1 MKTTKS
7 ILDPNLGVFVQ
18 TVIDH
23 ALQGWTIQEANPP
36 TLLGFCYETVME
48 RDEDIVDPPAKLTR
62 EEIAAKAR
70 AALAEKRAAKKA
82 AEAPSVVEPVVVS
95 EDKPA
100 ETVEQPEVVS
110 EEGTQI
116 SDKTDDQ
123 QRSEAEATGA

>member
-1 MKTTKS
+1 MKTSKS
-7 ILDPNLGVFVQ
+7 VLDPNLGIFVQ
-18 TVIDH
+18 MVIDH

-82 AEAPSVVEPVVVS
+82 AEAEVPA
-95 EDKPA
+95 PA
-100 ETVEQPEVVS
+100 EQPAQEPAS
-110 EEGTQI
+110 EEGTQTSDSEVT
-116 SDKTDDQ
+116 SDKADEQ

>member
-18 TVIDH
+18 MVIDH

-82 AEAPSVVEPVVVS
+82 AEES
-95 EDKPA
+95 
-100 ETVEQPEVVS
+100 
-110 EEGTQI
+110 TQS
-116 SDKTDDQ
+116 SDNADDQ